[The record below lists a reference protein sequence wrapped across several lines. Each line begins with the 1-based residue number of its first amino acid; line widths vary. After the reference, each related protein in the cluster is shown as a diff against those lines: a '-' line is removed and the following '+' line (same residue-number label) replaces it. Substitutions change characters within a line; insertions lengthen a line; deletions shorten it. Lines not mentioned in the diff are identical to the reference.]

1 MTHRR
6 VCTQTLLHTDA
17 FTHRRF
23 NTQTLLHT
31 EACTHR
37 RFYTQTLLHTD
48 AFAQRRS
55 YTQTLLHTDAFT
67 HRRFTQ
73 DAFTHRLFYT
83 KKLLH
88 TGLPRFVVNIR
99 NFTSVFGDRTSFRA
113 KGLPRHT
120 QNLNFTSVFGDRTSF
135 RAKWL
140 PNCKIAILPQFW
152 AIEPH
157 FVRKSCRG
165 ALKNRNFTSFFW
177 QSNLISCERVAA
189 FVVNIR
195 NFTSVFGD
203 RTSFRAKGLPR
214 HTQNLNFTSVF
225 SDRTSFRAKALPPRL

>member
-67 HRRFTQ
+67 HRS
-73 DAFTHRLFYT
+73 FYT
-83 KKLLH
+83 QTLLH

-140 PNCKIAILPQFW
+140 PTCKIAILPQFW

-165 ALKNRNFTSFFW
+165 ALKNRNFTTFFW

>member
-67 HRRFTQ
+67 HRS
-73 DAFTHRLFYT
+73 FYT
-83 KKLLH
+83 QTLLH

-140 PNCKIAILPQFW
+140 PTCKIAILPQFW

-165 ALKNRNFTSFFW
+165 ALKNRNFTTCFW